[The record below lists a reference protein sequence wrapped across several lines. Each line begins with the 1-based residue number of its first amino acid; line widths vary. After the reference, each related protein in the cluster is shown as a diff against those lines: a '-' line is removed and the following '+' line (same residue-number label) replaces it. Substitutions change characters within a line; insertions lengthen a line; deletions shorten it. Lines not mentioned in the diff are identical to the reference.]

1 VPAFAI
7 LSIVIHVTNI
17 AAAPPAILRDAQQQ
31 VAEMFRDAGVDVRW
45 AAECEP
51 LRGHAGAV
59 RLTLLPYETGALQRD
74 HRAVL
79 GAAMPSA
86 NGVGTAWVF
95 YGRIAREAERH
106 GVALTP
112 VLASAIAHE
121 IGHLLQATPGHTDR
135 GLMRAAWNRDD
146 YLRAGNGRLRFSAAD
161 VAQFESF
168 VTSR

>member
-7 LSIVIHVTNI
+7 LSIIIHVTNL
-17 AAAPPAILRDAQQQ
+17 AGAPPAIVRDAQHL
-31 VAEMFRDAGVDVRW
+31 VTDMFREAGVDVRW
-45 AAECEP
+45 APERES
-51 LRGHAGAV
+51 LRGHVDAV
-59 RLTLLPYETGALQRD
+59 RVTLLPHETGALQRA

-86 NGVGTAWVF
+86 TGVGTAWVF
-95 YGRIAREAERH
+95 YDRIAREAARH
-106 GVALTP
+106 GVAMTP

-121 IGHLLQATPGHTDR
+121 IGHLLQASPGHAEH
-135 GLMRAAWNRDD
+135 GLMRSAWNRGD

-168 VTSR
+168 ATTR